1 MEWYSFLGFSLTI
14 LVVLFCMGMPIA
26 IAFFAVNIISLL
38 VLMGPASLLLLTT
51 SMLASTSSF
60 SLAAIPL
67 FILLGDILHQ
77 SKAVEIMFDA
87 VDKWVGGVRA
97 RLHIVTVIVAT
108 IFGALSGA
116 AIGTV
121 ATMGTTIFPEMN
133 RRGYDKMLSA
143 GAICAGASL
152 APIIPPSILA
162 IVVAT
167 LANVSVAKLL
177 ISGIIPGVILAGI
190 FVIYILIRVRLTP
203 ALAPT
208 YDVSKIDFLQKVW
221 ALLRFLPF
229 SAIIFLVLGLIMLGI
244 ATPTES
250 AATGVIGALLVAALY
265 RRLTFTAIKNSVFS
279 TMKISGMILIIM
291 ASAQAFSQVIAL
303 SGAAKGLIEL
313 INYISVPQMVMFAI
327 MNIIVL
333 FLCCFMDQVS
343 LMMILI
349 PIYIP
354 IIQLFGFDPIWFW
367 LIILINIT
375 VGGISPPFGYVLFS
389 FKGTTTELTLQE
401 TYRAIIPF
409 VLLFVIGML
418 LVTLFPPLAT
428 WLPSKL

>member
-1 MEWYSFLGFSLTI
+1 VEWYSFLGFSLTI